1 MSLSE
6 FEIERRQ
13 SNPVDMIEF
22 VAATNDWS
30 FERSGEDEIAMTVA
44 GKWTDYH
51 VSFSWMEDVE
61 ALHLACAFDIRV
73 PELRVTEVMRLLSF
87 VNGQVLMGH
96 FDLWRQEDVV
106 IFRQSLLLAGGA
118 EPTNRQVE
126 VLLSN
131 ALDSCEAY
139 FQAFQFVVWS
149 GMEAKS
155 ALDAVLFETVGEA

>member
-1 MSLSE
+1 MRLVEME
-6 FEIERRQ
+6 FERQ

-22 VAATNDWS
+22 VASNNDWS

-44 GKWTDYH
+44 GRWADYH
-51 VSFSWMEDVE
+51 VSFSWMEEFE
-61 ALHLACAFDIRV
+61 ALHLACAFDLRIGDARV
-73 PELRVTEVMRLLSF
+73 NEVLKLLSL

-96 FDLWRQEDVV
+96 FDLWRNEDVV

-126 VLLSN
+126 VLLSS
-131 ALDSCEAY
+131 AIEACEAY

-149 GMEAKS
+149 GMDAK
-155 ALDAVLFETVGEA
+155 AAIDAVLFETVGEA

>member
-1 MSLSE
+1 MSLRE

-22 VAATNDWS
+22 VAASNDWS
-30 FERSGEDEIAMTVA
+30 FERSGDDEIAMTVA
-44 GKWTDYH
+44 GRWTDYH

-73 PELRVTEVMRLLSF
+73 PDLRVTEVMRLLSH

-131 ALDSCEAY
+131 ALDTCEAY
-139 FQAFQFVVWS
+139 YQAFQFVVWS
-149 GMEAKS
+149 GMEAKG